1 MEYICLICFH
11 KWQERMDT
19 AKERQC
25 SRCKSRAV
33 VEYQQFESAV
43 NEIRQIISSSERP
56 LASIS
61 KAVGVMSPLTSQ
73 VRPGPLR
80 VVRLWRKVL
89 LEAGVKE
96 NELNAYL
103 EVRRRDSS

>member
-1 MEYICLICFH
+1 MFPLQ
-11 KWQERMDT
+11 KQ
-19 AKERQC
+19 
-25 SRCKSRAV
+25 V
-33 VEYQQFESAV
+33 VVGYQQFESAV

-56 LASIS
+56 LVSIS
-61 KAVGVMSPLTSQ
+61 KAVGVMSPLTSRI
-73 VRPGPLR
+73 RPGPLR

-103 EVRRRDSS
+103 EVR

>member
-1 MEYICLICFH
+1 
-11 KWQERMDT
+11 MDM

-33 VEYQQFESAV
+33 VEYQQFEFAV

-56 LASIS
+56 LVSIS
-61 KAVGVMSPLTSQ
+61 KAVGVMSPLTGR
-73 VRPGPLR
+73 VRLGPLR

-103 EVRRRDSS
+103 EGR

>member
-1 MEYICLICFH
+1 MEYICLLCFH
-11 KWQERMDT
+11 KWHERMDV

-33 VEYQQFESAV
+33 AEYQQFESAV
-43 NEIRQIISSSERP
+43 NEIRQIISSSEQP
-56 LASIS
+56 LAIIS

-73 VRPGPLR
+73 VRLGPLR
-80 VVRLWRKVL
+80 VVKLWRKVL

-96 NELNAYL
+96 NELDAYL
-103 EVRRRDSS
+103 EVK

>member
-1 MEYICLICFH
+1 MEYICLLCFH
-11 KWQERMDT
+11 RWHERMDN

-33 VEYQQFESAV
+33 IEYQQFESAV
-43 NEIRQIISSSERP
+43 NEIRLITSSSERP

-61 KAVGVMSPLTSQ
+61 RAVGAMSPLTSR

-80 VVRLWRKVL
+80 IVRLWRKVL

-96 NELNAYL
+96 NELDAYL
-103 EVRRRDSS
+103 EVR

>member
-1 MEYICLICFH
+1 MEYICLLCFH
-11 KWQERMDT
+11 KWHERMDM

-25 SRCKSRAV
+25 SHCKSRAV

-43 NEIRQIISSSERP
+43 KEIRQIISSSEQP
-56 LASIS
+56 LAIIS

-80 VVRLWRKVL
+80 IVKLWRKVL

-96 NELNAYL
+96 DELDAYL
-103 EVRRRDSS
+103 EGG

>member
-1 MEYICLICFH
+1 MEYICLTCFH
-11 KWQERMDT
+11 KWHERMDT

-25 SRCKSRAV
+25 SRCKSRAF

-43 NEIRQIISSSERP
+43 NGIRQIIKSSERP
-56 LASIS
+56 PVSIS
-61 KAVGVMSPLTSQ
+61 KAVGVMSPLTGR

-96 NELNAYL
+96 NELDAYL
-103 EVRRRDSS
+103 EDR

>member
-1 MEYICLICFH
+1 MEYICLLCFH
-11 KWQERMDT
+11 RWHERMDM

-33 VEYQQFESAV
+33 VEYQQFESTV

-56 LASIS
+56 LVSIS

-103 EVRRRDSS
+103 EVR

>member
-1 MEYICLICFH
+1 MEYICLTCFH
-11 KWQERMDT
+11 KWHERMDM

-25 SRCKSRAV
+25 SRCKSRAA
-33 VEYQQFESAV
+33 VEYQQFEFAV
-43 NEIRQIISSSERP
+43 NEIKQIISSSEPP
-56 LASIS
+56 LVSIP
-61 KAVGVMSPLTSQ
+61 KAVGAMSPLTGR

-103 EVRRRDSS
+103 EGR

>member
-1 MEYICLICFH
+1 MEYICLLCFH
-11 KWQERMDT
+11 RWNERMDM

-56 LASIS
+56 LVSIS

-73 VRPGPLR
+73 VRLGPLK

-103 EVRRRDSS
+103 EGR

>member
-11 KWQERMDT
+11 RWQERMDRP
-19 AKERQC
+19 KERQC
-25 SRCKSRAV
+25 SSCKSRAV
-33 VEYQQFESAV
+33 VEYRQFEWAV
-43 NEIRQIISSSERP
+43 DEIEKIINSSEPP

-61 KAVGVMSPLTSQ
+61 KAVVAMSPLTSQ

-80 VVRLWRKVL
+80 VAKLWRKVL

-96 NELNAYL
+96 KELDMYL
-103 EVRRRDSS
+103 QSSA

>member
-1 MEYICLICFH
+1 MEYICLLCFH
-11 KWQERMDT
+11 TWRDRIDEAR
-19 AKERQC
+19 ERQC

-33 VEYQQFESAV
+33 VEYPQFESAV

-56 LASIS
+56 LATIS
-61 KAVGVMSPLTSQ
+61 RAVGVMSPLTSQ

-80 VVRLWRKVL
+80 VLRLWRKVL

-96 NELNAYL
+96 SELDAYL
-103 EVRRRDSS
+103 GAG

>member
-1 MEYICLICFH
+1 
-11 KWQERMDT
+11 MDT

-25 SRCKSRAV
+25 SRCKSRAA
-33 VEYQQFESAV
+33 VEYQRFESAV
-43 NEIRQIISSSERP
+43 NEIRHIISSSERP
-56 LASIS
+56 LVSIS
-61 KAVGVMSPLTSQ
+61 KAVGVMSPLTSR

-80 VVRLWRKVL
+80 VIRLWRKVL

-103 EVRRRDSS
+103 AGK

>member
-1 MEYICLICFH
+1 MEYICLLCFH
-11 KWQERMDT
+11 RWHERMDT

-25 SRCKSRAV
+25 SGCKSRAV

-56 LASIS
+56 LVSIS
-61 KAVGVMSPLTSQ
+61 KAVGVMSPLTSR

-103 EVRRRDSS
+103 EVR

>member
-1 MEYICLICFH
+1 
-11 KWQERMDT
+11 MDT

-43 NEIRQIISSSERP
+43 NETRQIISRSEGP
-56 LASIS
+56 LISIS
-61 KAVGVMSPLTSQ
+61 KAVRVMSPLTSR

-96 NELNAYL
+96 NELDAYL
-103 EVRRRDSS
+103 EVR

>member
-1 MEYICLICFH
+1 MEYICLLCFH
-11 KWQERMDT
+11 RWHERMDT
-19 AKERQC
+19 AKKRQC
-25 SRCKSRAV
+25 SSCKSRAV

-43 NEIRQIISSSERP
+43 NEIRQIISSSSERP
-56 LASIS
+56 LVIIS
-61 KAVGVMSPLTSQ
+61 KAVEVMSPLTGRI
-73 VRPGPLR
+73 RPGPLR

-103 EVRRRDSS
+103 EGR

>member
-1 MEYICLICFH
+1 MEYICLTCFH
-11 KWQERMDT
+11 RWHERMDT

-25 SRCKSRAV
+25 SRCKSRAA

-56 LASIS
+56 LAIIS
-61 KAVGVMSPLTSQ
+61 RAVGAMSPLTSQ

-80 VVRLWRKVL
+80 IVRLWRKVL

-96 NELNAYL
+96 SELDAYL
-103 EVRRRDSS
+103 GAR

>member
-1 MEYICLICFH
+1 MEYICLLCFH
-11 KWQERMDT
+11 RWRERMDE

-33 VEYQQFESAV
+33 AEYQQFESAV
-43 NEIRQIISSSERP
+43 NEIGQIISSSERP
-56 LASIS
+56 LVSIS
-61 KAVGVMSPLTSQ
+61 KAVVAMSPLTGR

-96 NELNAYL
+96 NELDAYL
-103 EVRRRDSS
+103 EGR

>member
-1 MEYICLICFH
+1 MEYICLTCFH
-11 KWQERMDT
+11 RWHERMDT

-25 SRCKSRAV
+25 SRCKSRAA

-43 NEIRQIISSSERP
+43 NEIRHIISSSERP

-61 KAVGVMSPLTSQ
+61 KAAGVMSPLTGRI
-73 VRPGPLR
+73 RPGPLM
-80 VVRLWRKVL
+80 VIRLWRKVL

-103 EVRRRDSS
+103 EGR

>member
-1 MEYICLICFH
+1 MEYICLLCFH
-11 KWQERMDT
+11 KWHERMDV

-33 VEYQQFESAV
+33 VECQQFESAV
-43 NEIRQIISSSERP
+43 KEIRQIISSSELP
-56 LASIS
+56 LVSIL
-61 KAVGVMSPLTSQ
+61 KAVGVMSPLTGR

-103 EVRRRDSS
+103 EVR

>member
-1 MEYICLICFH
+1 
-11 KWQERMDT
+11 MDT

-33 VEYQQFESAV
+33 VEYQQFETAV

-56 LASIS
+56 LAIIS
-61 KAVGVMSPLTSQ
+61 KAVGVMSPLTSR

-103 EVRRRDSS
+103 EVK

>member
-1 MEYICLICFH
+1 VFPLQ
-11 KWQERMDT
+11 KQ
-19 AKERQC
+19 
-25 SRCKSRAV
+25 V
-33 VEYQQFESAV
+33 VVGYQQFESAV
-43 NEIRQIISSSERP
+43 NEIRQIIRSSERP

-103 EVRRRDSS
+103 EVR